1 MRRGTTPTH
10 SFTIP
15 FSVANVAD
23 ALVVYAQSEKIMLQK
38 TASQC
43 HMEGNTLSVEL
54 TQEETF
60 LFDSGKKVQIQIRVL
75 TTEGKALASN
85 IITTDVAKCLSNEVL
100 G

>member
-1 MRRGTTPTH
+1 
-10 SFTIP
+10 
-15 FSVANVAD
+15 VAD
-23 ALVVYAQSEKIMLQK
+23 ALIVYAQSEEEIFRK

-60 LFDSGKKVQIQIRVL
+60 LFDCRKKVQIQVRVL

-85 IITTDVAKCLSNEVL
+85 IITKDVAKCLSNEVL